1 MSEGQIIDTGETQSP
16 LEAQVPATASKSV
29 SFGAGEAKL
38 TGVAIIAVL
47 AVVYSLY
54 FGRDFL
60 LPVVMAA
67 VLNLLLQP
75 LMRIL
80 NESLHLPKPLAAVG
94 LICAV
99 FTSISGIAYSISV
112 PQGNWAAQI
121 LASIE
126 IIKQRLAFLNKPINL
141 IEAMLH
147 SINNIGAAT
156 SLPDK
161 SSAMGSVN
169 SLPGIIFFGTAS
181 TLVEVFTT
189 IVILFFML
197 VSGDRLLRGLI
208 EILPNFSDKRRAVE
222 ISNEIQS
229 GITRY
234 LLTITLMNAAVGVA
248 TGLAMWMSGLSNPSA
263 WGVAAFCLNF
273 IPILGPIIGIVVF
286 FVVGLVSLPWPI
298 PALVPVLLYTLIHI
312 VEGETV
318 TPLLVARHLDLNPVL
333 IILSLFFW
341 HAIWG
346 IPGAFLA
353 VPLLA
358 ILKIFADR
366 IEPLKGIGHLIAA

>member
-1 MSEGQIIDTGETQSP
+1 MSLPQIVDESETKAN
-16 LEAQVPATASKSV
+16 LETEKPGTVASAI
-29 SFGAGEAKL
+29 SFSAGEAKL
-38 TGVAIIAVL
+38 TGLTILTVL

-75 LMRIL
+75 LMRLL
-80 NESLHLPKPLAAVG
+80 NGPLHLPKPIAAIG
-94 LICAV
+94 LIWAV
-99 FTSISGIAYSISV
+99 FTAISSIAYAISV
-112 PQGNWAAQI
+112 PKSDWASQI
-121 LASIE
+121 LTSIE

-141 IEAMLH
+141 IESMLH
-147 SINNIGAAT
+147 SINSIGAAT
-156 SLPDK
+156 SLPEK
-161 SSAMGSVN
+161 TSAIGSVN
-169 SLPGIIFFGTAS
+169 ALPGIIFFGTAS

-208 EILPNFSDKRRAVE
+208 EILPRFSNKRRAVE

-234 LLTITLMNAAVGVA
+234 LLTITLMNAAVGIA
-248 TGLAMWMSGLSNPSA
+248 SGFAMWVSGLSNPAA

-273 IPILGPIIGIVVF
+273 IPILGPIIGIAIF
-286 FVVGLVSLPWPI
+286 FVVGLVSLAWPF
-298 PALVPVLLYTLIHI
+298 PALMPVLLYTLIHL

-333 IILSLFFW
+333 VILSLFFW

-366 IEPLKGIGHLIAA
+366 IEPLKGIGHLIGA

>member
-1 MSEGQIIDTGETQSP
+1 MSLPQIVDESETKAN
-16 LEAQVPATASKSV
+16 LETEKPGTVASAI
-29 SFGAGEAKL
+29 SFSAGEAKL
-38 TGVAIIAVL
+38 TGLTILTVL

-75 LMRIL
+75 LMRLL
-80 NESLHLPKPLAAVG
+80 NGPLHLPKPIAASG
-94 LICAV
+94 LLWAV
-99 FTSISGIAYSISV
+99 FTAISSIAYAISV
-112 PQGNWAAQI
+112 PKSDWASQI
-121 LASIE
+121 LTSIE

-141 IEAMLH
+141 IESMLH
-147 SINNIGAAT
+147 SINSIGAAT
-156 SLPDK
+156 SLPEK
-161 SSAMGSVN
+161 TSAIGSVN
-169 SLPGIIFFGTAS
+169 ALPGIIFFGTAS

-208 EILPNFSDKRRAVE
+208 EILPRFSNKRRAVE

-234 LLTITLMNAAVGVA
+234 LLTITLMNAAVGIA
-248 TGLAMWMSGLSNPSA
+248 SGFAMWVSGLSNPAA

-273 IPILGPIIGIVVF
+273 IPILGPIIGIAIF
-286 FVVGLVSLPWPI
+286 FVVGLVSLAWPF
-298 PALVPVLLYTLIHI
+298 PALMPVLLYTLIHL

-333 IILSLFFW
+333 VILSLFFW

-366 IEPLKGIGHLIAA
+366 IEPLKGIGHLIGA